1 MAVLAREEEPPEPPR
16 AIGPGREGR
25 RGWAGFARGAD
36 PRKPARTA
44 ARVRR
49 SVVFVA
55 LCLIGVT
62 TVYPLIFMALNSMRT
77 SQQYELSPYGLPT
90 HYSLDNFR
98 ALFNQVPF
106 LASLLHSVIVVVPA
120 VVLATLFSAL
130 AAFVFTK
137 VPIRLGNVL
146 FWLMLTIMFMP
157 GIVVLLPLYVEIAH
171 LGLASNFT
179 PAILV
184 YTAINIP
191 YGTYLLRSIFRAIPD
206 AVIEAARVDGAGWL
220 KIFARVAMP
229 MGRAG
234 VMTVGILTFLNIWN
248 ELFISIVLLHTSSTE
263 MMTPTLA
270 QLSGRYSNNIPVIM
284 TGLLLGS
291 IPTLLVYVVTARV
304 FIRGM
309 LSGAI
314 R

>member
-1 MAVLAREEEPPEPPR
+1 MTVLAQEGDAPKPPDTVLAQEGDPPKPRRMGAR
-16 AIGPGREGR
+16 AR
-25 RGWAGFARGAD
+25 RI
-36 PRKPARTA
+36 
-44 ARVRR
+44 
-49 SVVFVA
+49 VVFVA
-55 LCLIGVT
+55 LCLVGVT

-77 SQQYELSPYGLPT
+77 SQAYEVSPYGLPT
-90 HYSLDNFR
+90 RYSLDNFR

-106 LASLLHSVIVVVPA
+106 LSSLLHSVIVVVPA
-120 VVLATLFSAL
+120 VLLATLFSAL

-157 GIVVLLPLYVEIAH
+157 GIVVLIPLYVEIGH

-191 YGTYLLRSIFRAIPD
+191 YGTYLLRSIFRSIPD
-206 AVIEAARVDGAGWL
+206 AVIDAARVDGAGWL
-220 KIFARVAMP
+220 KIFARVVMP

-248 ELFISIVLLHTSSTE
+248 ELFISVVLLHTSSTE
-263 MMTPTLA
+263 MLTPTLA
-270 QLSGRYSNNIPVIM
+270 QLSGRYATNIPVIM

-291 IPTLLVYVVTARV
+291 IPTLLVYFVTARV

>member
-1 MAVLAREEEPPEPPR
+1 MAAADGPVAERR
-16 AIGPGREGR
+16 ASD
-25 RGWAGFARGAD
+25 AVV
-36 PRKPARTA
+36 PARRSRPPVIA
-44 ARVRR
+44 ARLRR
-49 SVVFVA
+49 TVVFIG
-55 LCLIGVT
+55 LCLVSIT

-77 SQQYELSPYGLPT
+77 AQAYEVSPYGLPT
-90 HYSLDNFR
+90 HYNLDNFR

-106 LASLLHSVIVVVPA
+106 LASVLHSIIVVVPA
-120 VVLATLFSAL
+120 VLLATLFSAL

-137 VPIRLGNVL
+137 VPIKLGNAL
-146 FWLMLTIMFMP
+146 FWLMLMIMFMP
-157 GIVVLLPLYVEIAH
+157 GIVVLIPLYVEIGH
-171 LGLASNFT
+171 LGLASNFA

-184 YTAINIP
+184 YTAISIP

-206 AVIEAARVDGAGWL
+206 SVVEAARVDGARWL
-220 KIFARVAMP
+220 KIFFRVILP

-248 ELFISIVLLHTSSTE
+248 ELFISVVLLHTPTTE

-291 IPTLLVYVVTARV
+291 IPTLVVYFVTARV